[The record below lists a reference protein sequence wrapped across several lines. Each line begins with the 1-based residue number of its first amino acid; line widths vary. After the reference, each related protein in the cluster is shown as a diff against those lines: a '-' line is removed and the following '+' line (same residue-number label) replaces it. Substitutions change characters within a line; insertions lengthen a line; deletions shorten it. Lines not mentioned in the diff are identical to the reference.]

1 MNAKHPEW
9 NPDRTEEL
17 RDMIGKGEEDKK
29 AKQAYKVGGGTK
41 GGGGW
46 KNKRKKSDLDNNDS

>member
-9 NPDRTEEL
+9 NPDSTEEL

-29 AKQAYKVGGGTK
+29 PNKHIRVVAGQRGWWVEKQ
-41 GGGGW
+41 
-46 KNKRKKSDLDNNDS
+46 KKEK